1 MKERGREKGREKEIE
16 GKRGKEREREKL
28 CRLNQEYKIKTKIRF
43 ACFIQC
49 KFRNILEKGRL
60 FV

>member
-1 MKERGREKGREKEIE
+1 MKERGREKRREKEIE
-16 GKRGKEREREKL
+16 GKREKEKEREKL
-28 CRLNQEYKIKTKIRF
+28 CRLKQEYKIKTKIRF

-49 KFRNILEKGRL
+49 KFRNILEKRRL